1 MAKKTQNPDK
11 GQLDNEITTTNVI
24 VETQEQR
31 VKELKA
37 KLGVD
42 TIYILSVPDAKTDE
56 PLIAFL
62 KKPSRPAISLSMA
75 RAQLDPLGANEIILN
90 DAWIEGDNRIKN
102 DDNILSTLASMQG
115 LMSVKIGEL
124 KKL

>member
-1 MAKKTQNPDK
+1 MAKETQNTDN
-11 GQLDNEITTTNVI
+11 GQPDNEITTTNII

-31 VKELKA
+31 VKELKT
-37 KLGVD
+37 KLGIKTV
-42 TIYILSVPDAKTDE
+42 YILSIPDDETDE

-62 KKPSRPAISLSMA
+62 KKPSRQALSASMS
-75 RAQLDPLGANEIILN
+75 RASIDPLQANEIILN
-90 DAWIEGDNRIKN
+90 DAWIEGDDRIRSE
-102 DDNILSTLASMQG
+102 DNILSALASMQG